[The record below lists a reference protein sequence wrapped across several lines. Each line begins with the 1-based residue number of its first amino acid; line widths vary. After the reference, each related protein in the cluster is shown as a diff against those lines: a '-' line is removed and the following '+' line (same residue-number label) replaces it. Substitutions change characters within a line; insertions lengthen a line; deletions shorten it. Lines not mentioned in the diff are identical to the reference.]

1 MTKRILL
8 FKNVHDIEQWKSELL
23 GHVLDAFASS
33 NQGDI
38 QKSVSAWRWSE
49 ELPFPTPDAVRIN
62 GGCMTF
68 DALVA
73 GNPVFFSLWYT
84 FGEVRVGVRV
94 PRILLEAS
102 IGHGSNTIENRLKH
116 AYDGR
121 ECHKVTGSA
130 DSKFFDWIFRDEG
143 EGFASFM
150 TGMRATQDP
159 YTELAIASRLAD
171 VLIHL
176 YMATMNII
184 IESGGMKVTF
194 KQIRSQLSVSYTTL
208 QVKGNQEAFRFWIR
222 RFGTIEKETPWT
234 DGMTRY
240 LLSGDKEVVNVPLGD
255 VQVDGDWFSIIDRV
269 PQKAQDLMYAEQ
281 T

>member
-1 MTKRILL
+1 
-8 FKNVHDIEQWKSELL
+8 
-23 GHVLDAFASS
+23 
-33 NQGDI
+33 
-38 QKSVSAWRWSE
+38 
-49 ELPFPTPDAVRIN
+49 
-62 GGCMTF
+62 
-68 DALVA
+68 
-73 GNPVFFSLWYT
+73 
-84 FGEVRVGVRV
+84 
-94 PRILLEAS
+94 
-102 IGHGSNTIENRLKH
+102 
-116 AYDGR
+116 
-121 ECHKVTGSA
+121 
-130 DSKFFDWIFRDEG
+130 
-143 EGFASFM
+143 
-150 TGMRATQDP
+150 MRATQDP